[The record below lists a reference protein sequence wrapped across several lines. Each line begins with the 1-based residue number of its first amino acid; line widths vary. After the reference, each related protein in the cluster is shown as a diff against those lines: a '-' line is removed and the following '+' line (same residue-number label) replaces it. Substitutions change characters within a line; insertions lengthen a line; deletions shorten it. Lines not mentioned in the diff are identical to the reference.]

1 MTLPNNIA
9 TLAHMPVEM
18 EGRLDRRSITMRE
31 LLELAP
37 GSLVRLDKSA
47 GENIDV
53 LAGGALLG
61 YGEVVVVE
69 SVIGIRIMDFREEQ

>member
-1 MTLPNNIA
+1 MTLPSNIA
-9 TLAHMPVEM
+9 MLAHMPLEM

-69 SVIGIRIMDFREEQ
+69 NVIGIRITDFREEQ

>member
-69 SVIGIRIMDFREEQ
+69 SVIGIRITDFREEQ

>member
-1 MTLPNNIA
+1 MTLANNA
-9 TLAHMPVEM
+9 QMLAHMPVEM
-18 EGRLDRRSITMRE
+18 EGRLDRRAISMRE
-31 LLELAP
+31 LLGLVP
-37 GSLVRLDKSA
+37 GSLIRLDKSA

-69 SVIGIRIMDFREEQ
+69 NAIGIRITDFREEA

>member
-1 MTLPNNIA
+1 MTLPSNIA
-9 TLAHMPVEM
+9 MLAHMPLEM
-18 EGRLDRRSITMRE
+18 EGRLDRRSITMRA

-69 SVIGIRIMDFREEQ
+69 NVIGIRITDFREEQ

>member
-9 TLAHMPVEM
+9 TLSNLPVEM

-31 LLELAP
+31 LLDLAP

-69 SVIGIRIMDFREEQ
+69 NVIGIRITDFREEQ